1 MLFKKEP
8 NSISCKMATVLK
20 KKENKCL
27 IFFFF
32 LSIEVFDI
40 AGFQDHFSYV
50 SKTSP
55 PSTREGSKCT
65 CLVLLCVCVW
75 TGVCILTVQMTLL

>member
-1 MLFKKEP
+1 MFDFF
-8 NSISCKMATVLK
+8 
-20 KKENKCL
+20 
-27 IFFFF
+27 FFFF
-32 LSIEVFDI
+32 LSVEVFDI
-40 AGFQDHFSYV
+40 AGFQGHVSYV

-55 PSTREGSKCT
+55 SSTREGSKCT